1 MPISFTKALRDPIRR
16 GEITLSVR
24 YWHRPRAKEGVRYP
38 MEEGWVRVNSIRQI
52 QEAELTEDLAR
63 QSGFADLAAML
74 KIAQHGASDLI
85 WLVEFEFEPG
95 DSPI

>member
-1 MPISFTKALRDPIRR
+1 MPISFTKTLRDPIRR

-24 YWHRPRAKEGVRYP
+24 YWHTPRVRTGMRYA
-38 MEEGWVRVNSIRQI
+38 MEEGWVRVTGVRQI
-52 QEAELTEDLAR
+52 AESDLTEDLAR
-63 QSGFADLAAML
+63 QSGFTDLAAML

-95 DSPI
+95 DSPV